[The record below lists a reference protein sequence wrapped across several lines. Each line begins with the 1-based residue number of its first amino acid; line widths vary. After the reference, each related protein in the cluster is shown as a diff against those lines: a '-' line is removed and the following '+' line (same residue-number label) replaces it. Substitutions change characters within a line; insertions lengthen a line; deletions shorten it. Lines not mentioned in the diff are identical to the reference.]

1 MRLRRPSLCF
11 VYDGGLH
18 SEIFLF
24 FLYGRILWL
33 VLTGKLSDAC
43 VFMRVYVAKNFV
55 TLRGYHQGEILAFI
69 ANSKD

>member
-1 MRLRRPSLCF
+1 MIAGSTVRFFSFFFIRAHF
-11 VYDGGLH
+11 VVGFDRQ
-18 SEIFLF
+18 I
-24 FLYGRILWL
+24 
-33 VLTGKLSDAC
+33 SDAC

>member
-1 MRLRRPSLCF
+1 MVGFDRQ
-11 VYDGGLH
+11 
-18 SEIFLF
+18 I
-24 FLYGRILWL
+24 
-33 VLTGKLSDAC
+33 SDAC